1 MMICLTFERKDFEL
15 FLAGQAVLQMSQISS
30 CIRELLNVFE
40 DPAQLIHTIAEN
52 EVLWYLWITV

>member
-1 MMICLTFERKDFEL
+1 MMICQTFERKDFEL

-52 EVLWYLWITV
+52 EVL